1 MPFRGKARRI
11 MKIVLCFAGDIF
23 LINGVFFVQVK
34 KDFAFSLFDLDWDV
48 FLQHVEGACRRV
60 PAISETG
67 VKSTVS
73 GPGMC
78 GLCFKL

>member
-1 MPFRGKARRI
+1 MRFRGKARCI
-11 MKIVLCFAGDIF
+11 MEIVLCFAGDIF
-23 LINGVFFVQVK
+23 PINGIFFAQVK

-48 FLQHVEGACRRV
+48 FLQHVEGACHRV

-78 GLCFKL
+78 DFCFKS